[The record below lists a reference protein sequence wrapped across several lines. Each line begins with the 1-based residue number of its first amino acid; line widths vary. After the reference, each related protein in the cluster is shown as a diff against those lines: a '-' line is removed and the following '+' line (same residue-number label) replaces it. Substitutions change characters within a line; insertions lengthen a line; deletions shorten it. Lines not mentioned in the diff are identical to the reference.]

1 MSKIGERKMEKED
14 TCLKK
19 KHGRIPK
26 SVFARHYLKVDDVKE
41 LVNQSMKLTL
51 RMEDNLAS

>member
-1 MSKIGERKMEKED
+1 MEKED

-51 RMEDNLAS
+51 KMEDNLAS